1 MPISLSAL
9 NSDDYCENI
18 SPNSCPRNENHQR
31 TNSLKHPLFEHDL
44 YHSEMDET
52 KTHSVNNY
60 QDFVVIFM
68 GKLVEL
74 VDVIVYVV
82 ITAIF
87 VLAFTLGYYCITNS
101 RKEGS
106 LVSKLNILERKLM
119 TSSKECDLLKCDL
132 VDTRNK
138 LASIEDNSFGSNE
151 MVIAL
156 KQELD
161 TSEAERAALQDQVI
175 LLEKELETAAEAGL
189 ELNKMVSEL
198 LNNQSGSDSII
209 SSVEEL
215 QRQLNEQQG

>member
-1 MPISLSAL
+1 MDS
-9 NSDDYCENI
+9 
-18 SPNSCPRNENHQR
+18 
-31 TNSLKHPLFEHDL
+31 
-44 YHSEMDET
+44 SET
-52 KTHSVNNY
+52 GTHTVNNY
-60 QDFVVIFM
+60 KDFVVIFM

-101 RKEGS
+101 RKEGG

-132 VDTRNK
+132 MDTRNK

-161 TSEAERAALQDQVI
+161 TTEAERAALHEQVI

-215 QRQLNEQQG
+215 QRQLNEQQGQ

>member
-1 MPISLSAL
+1 M
-9 NSDDYCENI
+9 
-18 SPNSCPRNENHQR
+18 
-31 TNSLKHPLFEHDL
+31 FERDL
-44 YHSEMDET
+44 YHSHSQMDPLPEQE
-52 KTHSVNNY
+52 THSVNNY
-60 QDFVVIFM
+60 NDFVVVFM
-68 GKLVEL
+68 GKLVQL

-87 VLAFTLGYYCITNS
+87 VLAFTLGYYCIMNN

-156 KQELD
+156 KRELD
-161 TSEAERAALQDQVI
+161 ETETERAALQEQVI

-189 ELNKMVSEL
+189 ELNKMVSDL
-198 LNNQSGSDSII
+198 LSNQSGSDSII

-215 QRQLNEQQG
+215 QRQLNEQQGELNVKIMSNEISILNSMFSSQLRQSRLMLC

>member
-1 MPISLSAL
+1 M
-9 NSDDYCENI
+9 E
-18 SPNSCPRNENHQR
+18 HQQ
-31 TNSLKHPLFEHDL
+31 
-44 YHSEMDET
+44 SEAE
-52 KTHSVNNY
+52 THSVNNY
-60 QDFVVIFM
+60 NDFVVTFM

-119 TSSKECDLLKCDL
+119 TSTKECDLLKCDL

-156 KQELD
+156 KRDLD
-161 TSEAERAALQDQVI
+161 TAETERTALQDQVI

-189 ELNKMVSEL
+189 ELNRMVSEL
-198 LNNQSGSDSII
+198 LSNQSGSDSII

-215 QRQLNEQQG
+215 QRQLNEQQGELWFTSANISVERSFS

>member
-1 MPISLSAL
+1 M
-9 NSDDYCENI
+9 
-18 SPNSCPRNENHQR
+18 
-31 TNSLKHPLFEHDL
+31 KHPLFTEHA
-44 YHSEMDET
+44 YNHVEMDPSESET
-52 KTHSVNNY
+52 HTVNNY
-60 QDFVVIFM
+60 SDFVVIFM

-87 VLAFTLGYYCITNS
+87 VLAFTLGYYCIMNT
-101 RKEGS
+101 RKESS

-132 VDTRNK
+132 LDTRNK

-151 MVIAL
+151 MVISL
-156 KQELD
+156 KRELD
-161 TSEAERAALQDQVI
+161 TTETERATLHEQVI

-215 QRQLNEQQG
+215 QRQLNEQQGE

>member
-1 MPISLSAL
+1 M
-9 NSDDYCENI
+9 
-18 SPNSCPRNENHQR
+18 
-31 TNSLKHPLFEHDL
+31 KHPLFGHGL
-44 YHSEMDET
+44 YHSVMDSAET
-52 KTHSVNNY
+52 ETHSVNNY
-60 QDFVVIFM
+60 TDFVVVFM

-161 TSEAERAALQDQVI
+161 TTETERAALHDQVI

-215 QRQLNEQQG
+215 QRQLNEQQGE